1 MTDSEDK
8 AGVRSYE
15 TRLKTCFRDGIR
27 DYLLLAYFFSKTVA
41 PQTAQMV
48 AIAIRSCNANMA
60 FWSCS
65 INLDASLQSQKV

>member
-27 DYLLLAYFFSKTVA
+27 DYLLLAYFFSRTVA

-48 AIAIRSCNANMA
+48 AIAI
-60 FWSCS
+60 
-65 INLDASLQSQKV
+65 LQCKHGILVLLY